1 MDQMCSASAGSLEHV
16 SLVFFWFFSAFF
28 SCFFTILEPFGSP
41 THFFFL
47 FGSSVGT
54 LQYWAGHQICTL
66 YTLFFP
72 LFLQS
77 TRFNIW
83 TLLEIVVM
91 SQFLE
96 QITKNVFWHLT
107 KPVNCVILSL
117 MLLGAIVQNSLWN
130 PSVSLHSMCAALFS
144 HEWMSSVSAVPV
156 PHWVLT
162 RSNALLLFF
171 QNRVYLCVCMCMC
184 VCACTPFLYALFLQ
198 MYKTSFWGVL
208 TCFVDLVL
216 ELLPFLHSHLHFPAQ
231 AFSVLV
237 CYAVSSHK
245 PAATYLHSIRGLQIF
260 VTLGF
265 YNILALFMW
274 LTSAF
279 VQSICH
285 VKLFALLRFMQC
297 TMMVLC
303 VAVSILLWQEKMGWL
318 TRFSRPYF
326 AHSHLHGLLCI
337 PCFLDDGSLGI
348 DSAPGW
354 P

>member
-1 MDQMCSASAGSLEHV
+1 MSSGIWQSRSTVLYCRCC
-16 SLVFFWFFSAFF
+16 FWVQLFKTH
-28 SCFFTILEPFGSP
+28 CGILACHCTVCAPHYSP
-41 THFFFL
+41 TNECRVFQQSQCRI
-47 FGSSVGT
+47 GS
-54 LQYWAGHQICTL
+54 WH
-66 YTLFFP
+66 
-72 LFLQS
+72 
-77 TRFNIW
+77 
-83 TLLEIVVM
+83 EVM
-91 SQFLE
+91 HYS
-96 QITKNVFWHLT
+96 
-107 KPVNCVILSL
+107 C
-117 MLLGAIVQNSLWN
+117 
-130 PSVSLHSMCAALFS
+130 
-144 HEWMSSVSAVPV
+144 
-156 PHWVLT
+156 
-162 RSNALLLFF
+162 FF
-171 QNRVYLCVCMCMC
+171 QNRMYLCVCVCMC

-231 AFSVLV
+231 AYGVLV
-237 CYAVSSHK
+237 CYAVSRHK

-303 VAVSILLWQEKMGWL
+303 VAVSILLWQEKMGLL
-318 TRFSRPYF
+318 TRFLRPYF